1 MNKTPVMSCGQG
13 PARSL
18 STISTTLFLQP
29 VPFSVTENV
38 PFFFHLFFFS
48 VFFHVCL
55 ILLILFAHRVTV
67 ESALWFNAS
76 VTWAFDWVFVFIKRN
91 QHISS
96 SILPGYMGKD
106 LSCDNHPLAK
116 RLSAACTVH
125 RFHTRYRPGY
135 IPCTLPWQLLRVL

>member
-13 PARSL
+13 SARSL

-38 PFFFHLFFFS
+38 PFFFQLLFFS

-55 ILLILFAHRVTV
+55 ILLILFAHRMAV
-67 ESALWFNAS
+67 ESALWLNAS
-76 VTWAFDWVFVFIKRN
+76 VTWAFDRVFAFVKRN
-91 QHISS
+91 QHINS
-96 SILPGYMGKD
+96 SILPSCMGKD
-106 LSCDNHPLAK
+106 SYCGNRPSGV

-125 RFHTRYRPGY
+125 KFRTLRRPGY
-135 IPCTLPWQLLRVL
+135 IPCTFPGQILRVP